1 MPGASGLFFAIPYVE
16 DCLRRLASDSSSQVE
31 RIQIEL
37 PAFVTT
43 ENNKPKD
50 LALVQDGCE

>member
-1 MPGASGLFFAIPYVE
+1 MFFAIPYVE